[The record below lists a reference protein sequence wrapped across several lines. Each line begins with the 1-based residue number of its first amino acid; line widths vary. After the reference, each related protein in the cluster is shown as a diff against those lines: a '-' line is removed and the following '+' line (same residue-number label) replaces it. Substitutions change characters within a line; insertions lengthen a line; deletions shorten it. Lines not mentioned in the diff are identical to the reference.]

1 MTDEELAARLEEL
14 EAEEERISGLRR
26 HLHDRLA
33 MFPNDSLLDQEQELS
48 RRRRELH
55 AEIDELRSERSRR
68 RAAAGTVDD
77 AEPGAA

>member
-33 MFPNDSLLDQEQELS
+33 MFPNDSLRSQEEQLS

-55 AEIDELRSERSRR
+55 VEIDELRSERSRR
-68 RAAAGTVDD
+68 RAAAGTAPDG
-77 AEPGAA
+77 EPGAA